1 MKKTIIVMATIE
13 IEGDHLNEGFI
24 QKILNRINRWFRWS
38 HRLEADNYIVAKV
51 DFSDNFVEIDI

>member
-1 MKKTIIVMATIE
+1 MATIE

-51 DFSDNFVEIDI
+51 DFSDNFVEIDS